1 MYYHAFTE
9 GLKKDA
15 LFRNDE
21 EFRAGMDRI
30 GFAKLKSRVS
40 VLCAHLM
47 DNHVHFLLEGT
58 PAGCRHFMTVYK
70 KLTSMWIYSNA
81 AEYRKILGME
91 ICIKEVDGED
101 YLRTVIGYIIRNSV
115 AAGSRIIPADDR
127 WSTSGLYFRA
137 EDKLLPD
144 GCRSVSEISQK
155 NLRSILR
162 TRIQIPGD
170 WLLQKDGMI
179 WPGSYTDF
187 RAVERIFRSV
197 KSYLYALSRNN
208 EFEVNS
214 GMQNGRITF
223 FSDRELRDIAKT
235 MSFASGKTTPCQD
248 RVKHKADCQDSAS
261 LPRGPGKNN
270 LTWCGAESTAVRL
283 AEFTGHPELP
293 GICPAGPLNGDF
305 PILTLRGPQEK
316 TVPRKPPTEKP
327 ATEASPWPVSQI
339 QGCAVDSVTPQGRH

>member
-1 MYYHAFTE
+1 MYYHVFTE

-15 LFRNDE
+15 LFRNNE

-144 GCRSVSEISQK
+144 GCRSVSEVSQK

-214 GMQNGRITF
+214 GMQNGRITL
-223 FSDRELRDIAKT
+223 FSDRELRGIAKT
-235 MSFASGKTTPCQD
+235 MSFELFNDSTISNLEINRIFLLAKQLRAKTGSSIKQIA
-248 RVKHKADCQDSAS
+248 RIVHLS
-261 LPRGPGKNN
+261 
-270 LTWCGAESTAVRL
+270 
-283 AEFTGHPELP
+283 PEAL
-293 GICPAGPLNGDF
+293 
-305 PILTLRGPQEK
+305 EK
-316 TVPRKPPTEKP
+316 
-327 ATEASPWPVSQI
+327 I
-339 QGCAVDSVTPQGRH
+339 I